1 MLSRL
6 RSVVRAL
13 AGRRRFEDGLAEEV
27 RQHIEM
33 YADELVRQGL
43 PREEAGR
50 RARLEFGS
58 IDNVVLDCREARGLG
73 AFDALQQHL
82 RYATRL
88 LRKSPAFTATTLATL
103 ALCLGANLAI
113 FALVDA
119 ILLRPLPFPMAEHLV
134 SIFNTYPKAGVPDD
148 GSSVTNYYERRGRIA
163 AFASLALYRDDA
175 AIVGET
181 GATEREYVMRV
192 TPEFFTTL
200 GVGPALGR
208 AFTEGETTF
217 QTSHV
222 AIVSDTYWR
231 EHLGA
236 DPQVIGR
243 PLRVDGERFTVVGVL
258 PPGFS
263 FLSSKRNLYLPLASD
278 PRERDPER
286 RHSGNSSHM
295 IARLRPGVSPEEAQS
310 QIDAHNAVMELTDPQ
325 AQFIADAGFRSIVV
339 PLHAAE
345 VAEVR
350 PTLLIL
356 QAGVFL
362 LLLVG
367 AVNVTNLL
375 LIRASG
381 RMRELAVRQAIGAS
395 RRHVVAEVLTETTLL
410 TSIGS
415 LLGLA
420 VAAGGVRLLT
430 LLGADRLPLGAHI
443 ALDWRA
449 AAVAVASALV
459 IGVAIGVPVAWYN
472 LRSHAT
478 SSLTSETRTTT
489 ASRAAQRMR
498 HGFLIA
504 QVALAFV
511 LLAGAG
517 LLALSLKQV
526 MGVAPG
532 FRPERIL
539 SGQIALPWYRY
550 PDGPRRLTFVERL
563 MEAVSHQPGVAA
575 AGVATNVPFSGNS
588 NKSAVTIKGQP
599 LAPGQSPHAIY
610 TYAIGGDYFAAM
622 RIPVMHGR
630 VLTSSDGR
638 GPALGCVVD
647 DDLAR
652 YYFPRGDALGQRVF
666 LGSEE
671 GPDNEA
677 YTIVGVVGAVK
688 QAGLADE
695 NALGAVY
702 YPYNERFDNNLFV
715 VVRTTVSPESLSATV
730 QRVVR
735 ALDPELPVNNLRS
748 MEARID
754 QSLLTRRSPAMLA
767 GVFAVIALLL
777 TAMGTYGVLSYA
789 VAQRRREIA
798 LRVALGARPDQVR
811 AQFVRLAGRLLAAGT
826 ALGLTGAWMTG
837 RALQGILFHV
847 PAVQPG
853 VLALTA
859 GVIAVVCLLACL
871 LPSHRAARISPSEA
885 LSEL

>member
-1 MLSRL
+1 
-6 RSVVRAL
+6 
-13 AGRRRFEDGLAEEV
+13 
-27 RQHIEM
+27 
-33 YADELVRQGL
+33 
-43 PREEAGR
+43 
-50 RARLEFGS
+50 
-58 IDNVVLDCREARGLG
+58 
-73 AFDALQQHL
+73 
-82 RYATRL
+82 
-88 LRKSPAFTATTLATL
+88 
-103 ALCLGANLAI
+103 
-113 FALVDA
+113 
-119 ILLRPLPFPMAEHLV
+119 
-134 SIFNTYPKAGVPDD
+134 
-148 GSSVTNYYERRGRIA
+148 
-163 AFASLALYRDDA
+163 
-175 AIVGET
+175 
-181 GATEREYVMRV
+181 
-192 TPEFFTTL
+192 
-200 GVGPALGR
+200 
-208 AFTEGETTF
+208 
-217 QTSHV
+217 
-222 AIVSDTYWR
+222 
-231 EHLGA
+231 
-236 DPQVIGR
+236 
-243 PLRVDGERFTVVGVL
+243 
-258 PPGFS
+258 
-263 FLSSKRNLYLPLASD
+263 
-278 PRERDPER
+278 
-286 RHSGNSSHM
+286 
-295 IARLRPGVSPEEAQS
+295 
-310 QIDAHNAVMELTDPQ
+310 
-325 AQFIADAGFRSIVV
+325 
-339 PLHAAE
+339 
-345 VAEVR
+345 
-350 PTLLIL
+350 
-356 QAGVFL
+356 
-362 LLLVG
+362 
-367 AVNVTNLL
+367 
-375 LIRASG
+375 
-381 RMRELAVRQAIGAS
+381 
-395 RRHVVAEVLTETTLL
+395 
-410 TSIGS
+410 
-415 LLGLA
+415 
-420 VAAGGVRLLT
+420 
-430 LLGADRLPLGAHI
+430 
-443 ALDWRA
+443 
-449 AAVAVASALV
+449 V
-459 IGVAIGVPVAWYN
+459 IGVAIGLPVAWYS

-478 SSLTSETRTTT
+478 NSLTSETRTTT
-489 ASRAAQRMR
+489 ASRAAQRLR

-526 MGVAPG
+526 TSVAPG
-532 FRPERIL
+532 FRPESIL
-539 SGQIALPWYRY
+539 SGQIALPWNRY

-563 MEAVSHQPGVAA
+563 IEAVSHQPGVAA

-588 NKSAVTIKGQP
+588 NKSAATIKGRP

-622 RIPVMHGR
+622 SIPVVYGR

-647 DDLAR
+647 EDFAR

-695 NALGAVY
+695 DALGAVY

-715 VVRTTVSPESLSATV
+715 VARTTVSPESVGATV

-735 ALDPELPVNNLRS
+735 ALDPELPVNNLKS
-748 MEARID
+748 MDARID

-826 ALGLTGAWMTG
+826 ALGLACAWMTG

>member
-13 AGRRRFEDGLAEEV
+13 VGRRRFEDGLADEV
-27 RQHIEM
+27 RQHIERM
-33 YADELVRQGL
+33 HDDLVRQGM
-43 PREEAGR
+43 PRGEASR

-58 IDNVVLDCREARGLG
+58 IDNVTLDCREARGLG

-82 RYATRL
+82 RYAARL

-113 FALVDA
+113 FAVVDA
-119 ILLRPLPFPMAEHLV
+119 ILLRPLPFPMAYDLV
-134 SIFNTYPKAGVPDD
+134 SIFNTYPRAGVPDD
-148 GSSVTNYYERRGRIA
+148 GSSVTNYYERRSRIA
-163 AFASLALYRDDA
+163 AFSSLALYRDDA

-208 AFTEGETTF
+208 AFTEEETTF
-217 QTSHV
+217 QTSDV
-222 AIVSDTYWR
+222 VVVSDTYWR

-243 PLRVDGERFTVVGVL
+243 ALRVDGERFTVVGVL

-263 FLSSKRNLYLPLASD
+263 FLSSTRSLFLPLATD
-278 PRERDPER
+278 PRERGPER
-286 RHSGNSSHM
+286 RHSGSSSHM
-295 IARLRPGVSPEEAQS
+295 IARLRPGVSLEEAQS
-310 QIDAHNAVMELTDPQ
+310 QIDAHNAAMELTDPQ

-339 PLHAAE
+339 PLHVAE

-381 RMRELAVRQAIGAS
+381 RMKELAVRQAIGAS
-395 RRHVVAEVLTETTLL
+395 RRHVVAEVLIETTLL

-415 LLGLA
+415 LLGLT
-420 VAAGGVRLLT
+420 VGAGGVRLLT

-449 AAVAVASALV
+449 AVVAVISALV
-459 IGVAIGVPVAWYN
+459 IGVAIGVPIAWYS

-489 ASRAAQRMR
+489 ASRAAQRLR

-526 MGVAPG
+526 MDVAPG
-532 FRPERIL
+532 FGPDSIL
-539 SGQIALPWYRY
+539 SGQIALPWNRY
-550 PDGPRRLTFVERL
+550 PDGPRRLAFVERL
-563 MEAVSHQPGVAA
+563 MEAVSRQPGVAA

-588 NKSAVTIKGQP
+588 NKSAATIKGRP

-610 TYAIGGDYFAAM
+610 TYAIGGDYLRTM
-622 RIPVMHGR
+622 RIPLVHGR
-630 VLTSSDGR
+630 VLTSSDVR

-647 DDLAR
+647 EDFAR

-695 NALGAVY
+695 DALGAVY

-715 VVRTTVSPESLSATV
+715 VARTTVSPESVGATM

-735 ALDPELPVNNLRS
+735 ALDPELPVNNLKS
-748 MEARID
+748 MDARID
-754 QSLLTRRSPAMLA
+754 QSLLARRSPAMLA
-767 GVFAVIALLL
+767 GVFAAIALLL

-811 AQFVRLAGRLLAAGT
+811 AQFIRLAGRLLAAGT
-826 ALGLTGAWMTG
+826 ALGLAGAWMTG

-859 GVIAVVCLLACL
+859 ALITVVCLLACL

-885 LSEL
+885 LAEL